1 MGEPPRGFSSNS
13 LKSSKSGMSSNIS
26 IHKIPSNNY
35 VDDHKAKIKR
45 ARTLKQEAADRVI
58 EEDSNFD
65 DSGSGFASD
74 TPIAGKKGRNNE
86 NFGEAVIPQ
95 KRKIKKKQEDQE
107 SCQVNSISQSN
118 IKVSGAGSV
127 NEYTKKRVHISKIYP
142 GMIQPK
148 RRYYPT
154 MRQKAIP

>member
-26 IHKIPSNNY
+26 IHKIQAKDY
-35 VDDHKAKIKR
+35 TDDHKAKIKR

-74 TPIAGKKGRNNE
+74 TPIAGKKGRNHDT
-86 NFGEAVIPQ
+86 FGEASIPK
-95 KRKIKKKQEDQE
+95 KRKIKKNRDE
-107 SCQVNSISQSN
+107 QVSYQVASVSQSN
-118 IKVSGAGSV
+118 IGAGSA
-127 NEYTKKRVHISKIYP
+127 YDGSKKRVMLAKIYP
-142 GMIQPK
+142 GMMQPK

-154 MRQKAIP
+154 MR